1 MKKFII
7 FSKLRSL
14 FLKADKA
21 LGKYIEPRRGDY
33 NFLDV
38 VSNIKLTEAQIN
50 EEIHKHHQRNR
61 QIPMLLTLV
70 SLLFAYLPKIISYI
84 FKNEIVG
91 AWEYL
96 LFGIY
101 TLSLIAVVL
110 FFFFFAYPGKIP
122 HRYLPSQFY
131 HDIFDLYRR
140 QGYDDVESNKGVQYS
155 YLSYLEEFLETYTNY
170 NNSKE
175 RTFQWFMRLLPI
187 AALLYATICTVVLL
201 NDKTNVNKNE
211 IMIIRGK
218 KMKPSSAITVHPIV
232 EREGTRIHYSLRD
245 NIRLDVPQGKDT
257 IKLDSLQRP
266 NRFLKHRKTN
276 RMVYKTGGISPEK

>member
-91 AWEYL
+91 VWEYL

-110 FFFFFAYPGKIP
+110 FFFFFGGFSASLIC
-122 HRYLPSQFY
+122 
-131 HDIFDLYRR
+131 
-140 QGYDDVESNKGVQYS
+140 
-155 YLSYLEEFLETYTNY
+155 LSLLS
-170 NNSKE
+170 SKAVNISSCFI
-175 RTFQWFMRLLPI
+175 TISLLHK
-187 AALLYATICTVVLL
+187 VLL
-201 NDKTNVNKNE
+201 
-211 IMIIRGK
+211 
-218 KMKPSSAITVHPIV
+218 
-232 EREGTRIHYSLRD
+232 
-245 NIRLDVPQGKDT
+245 
-257 IKLDSLQRP
+257 
-266 NRFLKHRKTN
+266 
-276 RMVYKTGGISPEK
+276 